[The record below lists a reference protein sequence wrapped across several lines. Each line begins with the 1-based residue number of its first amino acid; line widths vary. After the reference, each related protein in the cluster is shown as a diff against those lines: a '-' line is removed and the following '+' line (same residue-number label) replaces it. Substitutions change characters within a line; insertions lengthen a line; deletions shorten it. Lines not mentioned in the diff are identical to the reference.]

1 MEAVVD
7 EHDFIPAPF
16 PYITCVAARSAE
28 WMGNNFV
35 SGWTEICV

>member
-7 EHDFIPAPF
+7 EHDFISAP
-16 PYITCVAARSAE
+16 PYITFVAARSAE

-35 SGWTEICV
+35 SGWTEILV